1 MIYKTFSQFL
11 LGILVLLIGSNVYS
25 QTEIDTLETK
35 HILKEKTLQKQGES
49 YEWYA
54 LVYLFKDTNKAI
66 EYNTKAEKIFIP
78 IVLKQKQTLLC
89 CKMSL

>member
-11 LGILVLLIGSNVYS
+11 LCILALLIGSNSYP
-25 QTEIDTLETK
+25 QTGIDTLETK

-54 LVYLFKDTNKAI
+54 LSYLFTDVNRAI
-66 EYNTKAEKIFIP
+66 KYNTKAEEIF
-78 IVLKQKQTLLC
+78 KQTNHFEGIARWAY
-89 CKMSL
+89 